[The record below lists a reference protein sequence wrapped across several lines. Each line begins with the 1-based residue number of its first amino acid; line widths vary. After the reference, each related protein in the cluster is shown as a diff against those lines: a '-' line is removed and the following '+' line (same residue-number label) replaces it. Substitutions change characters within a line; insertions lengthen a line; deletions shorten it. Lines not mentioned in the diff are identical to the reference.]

1 MKVHNGLEGFPKL
14 SNVILTMG
22 TFDGVHYGHRK
33 ILKRLLDTA
42 KQNSGCSVVMTF
54 DPHPRS
60 VLFPHQKDLRLL
72 STISE
77 KVDLMNSIGID
88 HLVIQPFTIPF
99 SQLSHAEFVKS
110 YLVDKIG
117 IHKMVVGYDHQFGRN
132 RQGNFD
138 ELLKLSMQYNF
149 EGEKIPEQEVKEV
162 VVSSTKIRNALSSG
176 NIAHANQLL
185 SYYYSLSGEVVS
197 GEQIGRTL
205 GFPTANI
212 MMEDSFK
219 LIPSDGVYSCFVTL
233 NKQRMK
239 GVVSVGNRPTFND
252 SKKSIE
258 VHLLDFNSDI
268 YGETIKI
275 EFVDFIRF
283 QKKFDQ
289 LSELVNQIK
298 ADILVASEQL
308 L

>member
-1 MKVHNGLEGFPKL
+1 M
-14 SNVILTMG
+14 I
-22 TFDGVHYGHRK
+22 
-33 ILKRLLDTA
+33 
-42 KQNSGCSVVMTF
+42 
-54 DPHPRS
+54 
-60 VLFPHQKDLRLL
+60 
-72 STISE
+72 
-77 KVDLMNSIGID
+77 
-88 HLVIQPFTIPF
+88 
-99 SQLSHAEFVKS
+99 
-110 YLVDKIG
+110 
-117 IHKMVVGYDHQFGRN
+117 
-132 RQGNFD
+132 
-138 ELLKLSMQYNF
+138 
-149 EGEKIPEQEVKEV
+149 
-162 VVSSTKIRNALSSG
+162 
-176 NIAHANQLL
+176 
-185 SYYYSLSGEVVS
+185 
-197 GEQIGRTL
+197 
-205 GFPTANI
+205 
-212 MMEDSFK
+212 EDSFK